1 MDQMGHRFQCLM
13 FVDEVG
19 QLDLATRQALIGLT
33 DGAVPVQAAVVSR
46 HAGAIE
52 GLPVYVDT
60 QGLFAKRYDAQ
71 PSSVWLIRPDQH
83 VCARARCFNSA
94 WLKAALNQATCN
106 V

>member
-1 MDQMGHRFQCLM
+1 LV

-19 QLDLATRQALIGLT
+19 QLDIATRQALKAFA
-33 DGAVPVQAAVVSR
+33 DEPVPVHAAVVSR

-71 PSSVWLIRPDQH
+71 PGSVWLIRPDQH
-83 VCARARCFNSA
+83 VCARARRFNFA